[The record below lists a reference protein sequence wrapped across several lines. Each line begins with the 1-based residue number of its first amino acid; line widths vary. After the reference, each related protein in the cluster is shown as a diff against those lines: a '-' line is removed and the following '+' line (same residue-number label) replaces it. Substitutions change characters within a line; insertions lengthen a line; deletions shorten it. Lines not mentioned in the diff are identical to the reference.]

1 MITLKAF
8 NASLKS
14 VSNTTTAIQ
23 TIAAYAIQQA
33 AIGDNLDAMIRAL
46 SAPIFR
52 DQRDNTLNKVGIQLR
67 NYITAHYKAV
77 VIKMDKSDLT
87 IKFKKERDT
96 HLVDVLASREKG
108 ERIYQAAPIVDGV
121 NLCDFKAFTD
131 YSESKAPKTVQPL
144 TLKQL
149 ETRLFKIAGDLEVQG
164 LALSLDELKEATVA
178 ITVLHET
185 LLAKIATAKI
195 TNDAVETT
203 ALEKVEGVKPSA
215 KSKSAGK
222 KKVAK

>member
-14 VSNTTTAIQ
+14 VSGTTAAIQ

-33 AIGDNLDAMIRAL
+33 AIGENLDAMIRAL
-46 SAPIFR
+46 SVPIFR
-52 DQRDNTLNKVGIQLR
+52 DQRDNTLNKMGVQLR

-96 HLVDVLASREKG
+96 HLVDVLASRESD
-108 ERIYQAAPIVDGV
+108 ERVYQAAPISEGV
-121 NLCDFKAFTD
+121 VLCDFKAFTD
-131 YSESKAPKTVQPL
+131 YSAPQVAKTEQPM

-149 ETRLFKIAGDLEVQG
+149 ETRLYKIAGDLELKG
-164 LALSLDELKEATVA
+164 LALSLDELKEATIA

-185 LLAKIATAKI
+185 LLAKIASAKI
-195 TNDAVETT
+195 TNDEVETT
-203 ALEKVEGVKPSA
+203 ALDKVEGVKPSA

-222 KKVAK
+222 KVAK